1 MRRIIKRRPDQNRD
15 AVACK
20 VVHSRCEGR
29 ASKAGERAPAM
40 LAGVS

>member
-15 AVACK
+15 AVAYK

-29 ASKAGERAPAM
+29 ASKAGKLAPAM